1 MTLSTHVSFPLI
13 NARRG
18 DAFDLYNLCFYGGPN
33 PYLKTSALVFDFAL
47 TDRSEPLPLA
57 DYLGIISDRYPMLND
72 AQPTTHAQ
80 LFALA
85 AIEVSQLDMG
95 LHFRHWSVT
104 SQPQCERIAVE
115 SLHEYTTHAVI
126 YTVWDWLE
134 AITAAQPF
142 AIDERI
148 ESLQNSFRKSIYG
161 GPTNYALIRTAYE
174 KGIPTSYLWDE
185 RLIQYGY
192 GEQQVR
198 GFSTT
203 FDQDSHLDS
212 DFTTQKDEC
221 KAFLQTLG
229 FPVPGGDVAYSL
241 KEAIALADE
250 IGYPVVVKP
259 VDGHKGQGVTTD
271 IRTPSE
277 LKAAYSEAVGAIAEN
292 QTARVIVERSLSG
305 RDFRLLCVNGRF
317 VAALERQ
324 PASVLGD
331 GESTL
336 AALIERENRSP
347 ARRDT
352 PTSPLGK
359 IQPDDA
365 MAAYL
370 SQQKLTFESVPEAGQ
385 RVYLRKA
392 ANLSAGGLSIDATR
406 IIHPENIVLAQD
418 VAQHFRLTCLGIDV
432 IAHDLAESW
441 KAGEF
446 GIIEMNA
453 APGIYMH
460 LNPAVGDPVDVTSP
474 ILETFF
480 TSGRASRIPII
491 TFNHISKRELQEV
504 IDHILLRRP
513 NWRIG
518 AVCQSGIFINRA
530 EKRLH
535 PRYNTNVQNL
545 LRNPKVN
552 LLIAEYPEAIL
563 EERGMFYYGSD
574 LAILDNPT
582 EIETML
588 ARDVFD
594 DSTVVVRRDNNISIR
609 RQGLV
614 EQYSLGMHEPFA
626 RAYLKEISTV
636 L

>member
-1 MTLSTHVSFPLI
+1 MISTHANFPLI

-18 DAFDLYNLCFYGGPN
+18 DAFDLYNVCFYEGPS
-33 PYLKTSALVFDFAL
+33 PYLETIALVFDFAL
-47 TDRSEPLPLA
+47 TDRPHPLSIAGYLA
-57 DYLGIISDRYPMLND
+57 IVSDRYPTLSD
-72 AQPTTHAQ
+72 AQPASYAD
-80 LFALA
+80 LFALTVS
-85 AIEVSQLDMG
+85 EVSQLEMN
-95 LHFRHWSVT
+95 LHFRRWSVT
-104 SQPQCERIAVE
+104 PQLQADRIAVE
-115 SLHEYTTHAVI
+115 SLHEYTTHAVV
-126 YTVWDWLE
+126 YTVWDWFE
-134 AITAAQPF
+134 AINAEQPF
-142 AIDERI
+142 DIDDQI
-148 ESLQNSFRKSIYG
+148 ENLQNSFRKSIYG
-161 GPTNYALIRTAYE
+161 GPTNYALLRTAYE
-174 KGIPTSYLWDE
+174 KGIPTGYLWDE

-192 GEQQVR
+192 GCKQVR

-229 FPVPGGDVAYSL
+229 FPVPQGDVAYSL
-241 KEAIALADE
+241 SEAIALADE

-271 IRTPSE
+271 ISTPAE
-277 LKAAYSEAVGAIAEN
+277 LKIAYQEAIRAIAED
-292 QTARVIVERSLSG
+292 QPIRVLVERSLRG

-324 PASVLGD
+324 PASVVGD
-331 GESTL
+331 GRSTL

-359 IQPDDA
+359 IQPDEA
-365 MAAYL
+365 MSAYL
-370 SQQKLTFESVPEAGQ
+370 TQQNLTFDDVPKAGQ
-385 RVYLRKA
+385 TVYLRKA

-406 IIHPENIVLAQD
+406 QIHPENVVLTQD
-418 VAQHFRLTCLGIDV
+418 IAQHFRLTCLGIDV
-432 IAHDLAESW
+432 IAPDLAESW

-460 LNPAVGDPVDVTSP
+460 LNPAVGDPVDVNSP

-480 TSGRASRIPII
+480 ASGRDSRIPII
-491 TFNHISKRELQEV
+491 TFNRIDKQELQEV
-504 IDHILLRRP
+504 IDRILLQRP
-513 NWRIG
+513 NWQIG
-518 AVCQSGIFINRA
+518 AVCRSGIFINRA

-535 PRYNTNVQNL
+535 PRYNINVQNL
-545 LRNPKVN
+545 LRNPRVH
-552 LLIAEYPEAIL
+552 LLIAEYSEATL
-563 EERGMFYYGSD
+563 ADRGMFYYGSD
-574 LAILDNPT
+574 LVILDNPT
-582 EIETML
+582 EIEKML
-588 ARDVFD
+588 TRDVFE
-594 DSTVVVRRDNNISIR
+594 DSTVVIRQDDNISIR

-614 EQYSLGMHEPFA
+614 EQYSLGTHEPFS
-626 RAYLKEISTV
+626 RAYLKEISTI

>member
-1 MTLSTHVSFPLI
+1 MTLSSDATFPLI

-18 DAFDLYNLCFYGGPN
+18 DVFDLYDLCFYGGPN
-33 PYLKTSALVFDFAL
+33 PYLETIALVFDFAL
-47 TDRSEPLPLA
+47 TNRSQPLPVA
-57 DYLGIISDRYPMLND
+57 EYVKAISDRYPTLSD
-72 AQPTTHAQ
+72 AQPTSYGQ

-104 SQPQCERIAVE
+104 PQPQAERIAIE

-142 AIDERI
+142 DIDAQI

-161 GPTNYALIRTAYE
+161 GPTNYALLRTAYE

-192 GEQQVR
+192 GRQQVR

-229 FPVPGGDVAYSL
+229 FPVPNGDVAYSPE
-241 KEAIALADE
+241 EAIAIAEE

-271 IRTPSE
+271 IRNPDE
-277 LKAAYSEAVGAIAEN
+277 IAAAYEEAKRAIAEE
-292 QTARVIVERSLSG
+292 QPGRVIVERSLQG

-324 PASVLGD
+324 PASVVGD
-331 GESTL
+331 GESPL
-336 AALIERENRSP
+336 AALIERENRRS

-359 IQPDDA
+359 IQPDEA
-365 MAAYL
+365 MTAYL
-370 SQQKLTFESVPEAGQ
+370 AQQKLTFDDVPEAGQ
-385 RVYLRKA
+385 KVYLRKA

-406 IIHPENIVLAQD
+406 TIHPENIVLAQD
-418 VAQHFRLTCLGIDV
+418 IAQHFRLTCLGIDV
-432 IAHDLAESW
+432 VAHNLAESW

-460 LNPAVGDPVDVTSP
+460 LNPAVGEPVDVTSP

-480 TSGRASRIPII
+480 ASGRAARIPII
-491 TFNHISKRELQEV
+491 TFNHIGKRDLQEV

-530 EKRLH
+530 EKCLH
-535 PRYNTNVQNL
+535 PRYNINVQNL
-545 LRNPKVN
+545 LRNPKVD
-552 LLIAEYPEAIL
+552 LLIAEYPEATL
-563 EERGMFYYGSD
+563 ESRGMFYYGSD
-574 LAILDNPT
+574 LVILENPT
-582 EIETML
+582 ETEQML

-594 DSTVVVRRDNNISIR
+594 DSTVVIRRDDSIFIR

-614 EQYSLGMHEPFA
+614 EQYALGTQEPFS
-626 RAYLKEISTV
+626 RAYLKEISTI

>member
-1 MTLSTHVSFPLI
+1 MSYSPHATFPLI

-18 DAFDLYNLCFYGGPN
+18 DAFDLYDVCFYSGPN
-33 PYLKTSALVFDFAL
+33 PYLETIALVFDLAS
-47 TDRSEPLPLA
+47 TDHSEPLSIEA
-57 DYLGIISDRYPMLND
+57 YLKVISDRYPSLSD
-72 AQPTTHAQ
+72 AQPASYGE
-80 LFALA
+80 LFAIA

-95 LHFRHWSVT
+95 LHFHHWSVT
-104 SQPQCERIAVE
+104 PQPQAERIAIE
-115 SLHEYTTHAVI
+115 SLHEHTTHAVV

-134 AITAAQPF
+134 AITADQPF
-142 AIDERI
+142 DIDAQVEQ
-148 ESLQNSFRKSIYG
+148 LQNSFRKSIYG
-161 GPTNYALIRTAYE
+161 GPTNYALLRTAYE

-192 GEQQVR
+192 GCRQVR

-221 KAFLQTLG
+221 KAFLKTLG
-229 FPVPGGDVAYSL
+229 FPVPEGDVAYTL
-241 KEAIALADE
+241 DEAIAIADQ
-250 IGYPVVVKP
+250 IGYPVAVKP

-271 IRTPSE
+271 IRT
-277 LKAAYSEAVGAIAEN
+277 AAEIATAYQEATRASAVGKPACA
-292 QTARVIVERSLSG
+292 IVEHSLKG

-324 PASVLGD
+324 PASVVGD
-331 GESTL
+331 GQSTL
-336 AALIERENRSP
+336 AALIDCENRTL

-359 IQPDDA
+359 IQPDAA
-365 MAAYL
+365 MTAYL
-370 SQQKLTFESVPEAGQ
+370 AQQQLTFEDVPAAGQ
-385 RVYLRKA
+385 KVWLRKA

-406 IIHPENIVLAQD
+406 TIHPENIVLAQD
-418 VAQHFRLTCLGIDV
+418 IAQHFRLTCLGIDV
-432 IAHDLAESW
+432 LAQDLTQSW
-441 KAGEF
+441 KASEF
-446 GIIEMNA
+446 GIIEINA

-460 LNPAVGDPVDVTSP
+460 LNPAVGKPVDATSP

-480 TSGRASRIPII
+480 ASGRASRIPII
-491 TFNHISKRELQEV
+491 TFNHIGKHELQEV

-513 NWRIG
+513 NWQIG

-535 PRYNTNVQNL
+535 SRYNTNVQNL
-545 LRNPKVN
+545 LRNPRVD

-563 EERGMFYYGSD
+563 ESRGMFYYGSD
-574 LAILDNPT
+574 LVILENPT
-582 EIETML
+582 DVEKML
-588 ARDVFD
+588 ARDVFE
-594 DSTVVVRRDNNISIR
+594 DSTVVIRRDSNISIR

-614 EQYSLGMHEPFA
+614 EQYSLSTHEPFA
-626 RAYLKEISTV
+626 RAYLKEISTI